1 MLETLDKIINSAKRS
16 KTIAPIPEAVAVW
29 YSPSTLPQL
38 AALQTSISRI
48 KNKKQNLSFSISYT
62 YNWIKHNRKLLNS
75 GGLKPDRVPL
85 FQTLLDLIEK
95 HRRVNQYE

>member
-1 MLETLDKIINSAKRS
+1 MPR
-16 KTIAPIPEAVAVW
+16 
-29 YSPSTLPQL
+29 
-38 AALQTSISRI
+38 
-48 KNKKQNLSFSISYT
+48 KKQTDIKR
-62 YNWIKHNRKLLNS
+62 IKHNRKLLNS

>member
-1 MLETLDKIINSAKRS
+1 MKQDEMWLMNYREVVGFIEANHRNPSRYNLEERGL
-16 KTIAPIPEAVAVW
+16 
-29 YSPSTLPQL
+29 YC
-38 AALQTSISRI
+38 
-48 KNKKQNLSFSISYT
+48 
-62 YNWIKHNRKLLNS
+62 NWIKHNRKLLNS